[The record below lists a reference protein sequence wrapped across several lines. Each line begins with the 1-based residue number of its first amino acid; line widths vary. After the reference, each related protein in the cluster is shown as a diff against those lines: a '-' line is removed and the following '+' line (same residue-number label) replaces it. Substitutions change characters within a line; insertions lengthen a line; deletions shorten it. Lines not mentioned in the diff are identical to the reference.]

1 MRKYKRSH
9 EQDIQNHMKRIIN
22 SKSTIV
28 FLLAVALGASSF
40 LGNNYNV
47 AIAQTFSVPNPQS
60 YSTGN
65 IGNVTSEESDTFF
78 QLDDAV
84 QTTQTLINE
93 TQSAIINNNITEA
106 MNLLNQAY
114 NETVQI
120 QNNANNLIWDSPSSN
135 EGA

>member
-1 MRKYKRSH
+1 MSSY
-9 EQDIQNHMKRIIN
+9 IQNHMKRIIN
-22 SKSTIV
+22 SKSPFV
-28 FLLAVALGASSF
+28 FLLAAVIGASFF
-40 LGNNYNV
+40 LGNNHNL
-47 AIAQTFSVPNPQS
+47 AIAQTFSVPNPQT

-65 IGNVTSEESDTFF
+65 IGNVTGEQSDSFF

-84 QTTQTLINE
+84 QTTQILINE
-93 TQSAIINNNITEA
+93 TQSAISNNNITEA
-106 MNLLNQAY
+106 VNLLNQAY

>member
-1 MRKYKRSH
+1 METS
-9 EQDIQNHMKRIIN
+9 
-22 SKSTIV
+22 
-28 FLLAVALGASSF
+28 FF
-40 LGNNYNV
+40 LGNNHNL
-47 AIAQTFSVPNPQS
+47 AIAQTFSVPNPQT

-65 IGNVTSEESDTFF
+65 IGNVTGEQSDSFF

-84 QTTQTLINE
+84 QTTQLLINE
-93 TQSAIINNNITEA
+93 TQSAISNNNITEA
-106 MNLLNQAY
+106 VNLLNQAY

>member
-1 MRKYKRSH
+1 MRKYKGSH

-22 SKSTIV
+22 LKSPIV
-28 FLLAVALGASSF
+28 FLLAAAIGASFF
-40 LGNNYNV
+40 LGNNYNL
-47 AIAQTFSVPNPQS
+47 AIAQTFSVPNPQT

-84 QTTQTLINE
+84 QTTQSLIN
-93 TQSAIINNNITEA
+93 QSIAAISNNNTAEA
-106 MNLLNQAY
+106 LNSLNQAY

-120 QNNANNLIWDSPSSN
+120 QNNANNLIWDAPSSN

>member
-1 MRKYKRSH
+1 MRKYKGSH
-9 EQDIQNHMKRIIN
+9 EQDIQNHMKRIVN
-22 SKSTIV
+22 SKSPIV
-28 FLLAVALGASSF
+28 FLLAAVIGASFF
-40 LGNNYNV
+40 LSNNHNV
-47 AIAQTFSVPNPQS
+47 AIAQTFSVPNTQS
-60 YSTGN
+60 YSVGN
-65 IGNVTSEESDTFF
+65 IGNVTNEESDTFF

-93 TQSAIINNNITEA
+93 TQSAISNNNITEA

>member
-1 MRKYKRSH
+1 MRKYKGSH
-9 EQDIQNHMKRIIN
+9 EQVIQNHMKRIMN

-28 FLLAVALGASSF
+28 FLLAATIGASSF
-40 LGNNYNV
+40 MGNNYNA
-47 AIAQTFSVPNPQS
+47 AIAQTFSVPNSQS

-93 TQSAIINNNITEA
+93 TQSAISNNNITEA

-114 NETVQI
+114 SETVQI

>member
-1 MRKYKRSH
+1 MKYV
-9 EQDIQNHMKRIIN
+9 MN
-22 SKSTIV
+22 SKLPFI
-28 FLLAVALGASSF
+28 FLLVAVAMGTSF
-40 LGNNYNV
+40 ILGNNHNP
-47 AIAQTFSVPNPQS
+47 AIAQTFSVPNTQT
-60 YSTGN
+60 YSVGN

-84 QTTQTLINE
+84 QTTQVLINE
-93 TQSAIINNNITEA
+93 TQSAISNNNITEA
-106 MNLLNQAY
+106 VNLLNQAY

>member
-1 MRKYKRSH
+1 MKYV
-9 EQDIQNHMKRIIN
+9 IN
-22 SKSTIV
+22 SKLPFI
-28 FLLAVALGASSF
+28 FLLGAAAIGASFF
-40 LGNNYNV
+40 LGINHNPV
-47 AIAQTFSVPNPQS
+47 IAQTFSVPNTQS
-60 YSTGN
+60 YSVGN

-93 TQSAIINNNITEA
+93 TQSAISNNNITEA

-114 NETVQI
+114 SETVQI

>member
-1 MRKYKRSH
+1 
-9 EQDIQNHMKRIIN
+9 
-22 SKSTIV
+22 V
-28 FLLAVALGASSF
+28 
-40 LGNNYNV
+40 
-47 AIAQTFSVPNPQS
+47 
-60 YSTGN
+60 GN

-93 TQSAIINNNITEA
+93 TQSAISNNNTTEA

-114 NETVQI
+114 NETIQI

>member
-1 MRKYKRSH
+1 MRKYRGSH
-9 EQDIQNHMKRIIN
+9 EQVIQNHMKRIMN

-40 LGNNYNV
+40 LGNNYNA

-114 NETVQI
+114 SETVQI

>member
-1 MRKYKRSH
+1 MRKYKGSH
-9 EQDIQNHMKRIIN
+9 EQDIQNHMKRIVN
-22 SKSTIV
+22 SKSPIV
-28 FLLAVALGASSF
+28 FLLAAVIGASFF
-40 LGNNYNV
+40 LSNNHNV
-47 AIAQTFSVPNPQS
+47 AIAQTFSVPNTQS
-60 YSTGN
+60 YSVGN
-65 IGNVTSEESDTFF
+65 IGNVTNEESDTFF

-84 QTTQTLINE
+84 QATQTLINE
-93 TQSAIINNNITEA
+93 TQSAISNNNITEA

>member
-1 MRKYKRSH
+1 MRKYRGSH
-9 EQDIQNHMKRIIN
+9 EQVIQNHMKRNMN

-28 FLLAVALGASSF
+28 FLLAATIGASFF
-40 LGNNYNV
+40 LGNNYNA

-114 NETVQI
+114 SETVQI